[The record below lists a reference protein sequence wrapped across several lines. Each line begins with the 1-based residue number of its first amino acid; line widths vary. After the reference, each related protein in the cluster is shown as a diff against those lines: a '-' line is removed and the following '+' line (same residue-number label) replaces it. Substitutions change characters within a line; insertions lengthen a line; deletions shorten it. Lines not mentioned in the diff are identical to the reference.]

1 MKKQTKRAK
10 MIAYFKAN
18 PNAKPKDVAAKF
30 GVAMPTIYQMRKQAL
45 NGWKVIATVT
55 SDTPVPDEVKAPD
68 AQISEWAY
76 QASQGRKQRLQG
88 TRGADAVQ
96 QGGNHYLNMTVQP
109 WAAMEAWMSP
119 EAFAGFLRGNTIKYL
134 ARADKKGGLE
144 DLLKA
149 RHYIDK
155 LIEVTGGNA

>member
-10 MIAYFKAN
+10 MIAYFKAH
-18 PNAKPKDVAAKF
+18 PNAKPKDAAAKF

-45 NGWKVIATVT
+45 GDWKTVATVT
-55 SDTPVPDEVKAPD
+55 SDAPVPDEVKAPD

-76 QASQGRKQRLQG
+76 QASQGRNR
-88 TRGADAVQ
+88 TADMEQ
-96 QGGNHYLNMTVQP
+96 QGGDHYLNMGVQP
-109 WAAMEAWMSP
+109 WKAMEAWMSP

>member
-1 MKKQTKRAK
+1 MTKQTKKAK

-68 AQISEWAY
+68 ARISELVFE
-76 QASQGRKQRLQG
+76 ASQGRNR
-88 TRGADAVQ
+88 TADMEQ
-96 QGGNHYLNMTVQP
+96 QGGDHYLNMTVQP
-109 WAAMEAWMSP
+109 WAAMEAWMSR
-119 EAFAGFLRGNTIKYL
+119 EAFAGFLRGNSIKYL